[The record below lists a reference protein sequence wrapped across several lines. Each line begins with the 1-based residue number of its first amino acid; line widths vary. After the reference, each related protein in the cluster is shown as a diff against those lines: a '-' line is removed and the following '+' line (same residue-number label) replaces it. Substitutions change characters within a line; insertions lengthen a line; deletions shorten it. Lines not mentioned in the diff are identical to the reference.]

1 MKSGFVGLIGRPNA
15 GKSTLL
21 NTMIGTKIAITSS
34 KPQTTRDNIK
44 GIYHDEGLQIVF
56 VDTPGIHKPKHK
68 LGSYLNREAYYSIED
83 VDILL
88 LLVDASEKMGR
99 GDAFVLNKLK
109 EIQKPVFLVLNKI
122 DRLTKEEILEK
133 IMQYKDLYSFK
144 EIIPVSA
151 LKKDNVKTL
160 LKVIQ
165 KYLPDTIAYYEKDTI
180 TDVSEEFR
188 LKELLRE
195 KILELTE
202 EEVPHSTGCLIEEI
216 EYSRNSYH
224 IRALIVVDRES
235 LKRIIIGK
243 NGSKIKEI
251 GTRARKDM
259 ESLLNKK
266 IYLELFVKVIKN
278 WRDRE
283 KELIELGYSEK
294 KNFE

>member
-1 MKSGFVGLIGRPNA
+1 
-15 GKSTLL
+15 
-21 NTMIGTKIAITSS
+21 
-34 KPQTTRDNIK
+34 
-44 GIYHDEGLQIVF
+44 
-56 VDTPGIHKPKHK
+56 
-68 LGSYLNREAYYSIED
+68 
-83 VDILL
+83 
-88 LLVDASEKMGR
+88 
-99 GDAFVLNKLK
+99 
-109 EIQKPVFLVLNKI
+109 
-122 DRLTKEEILEK
+122 
-133 IMQYKDLYSFK
+133 MQYKDLYSFK